1 MSGIPAVDAYCA
13 ATAGCGGA
21 SAGAVDA
28 AVDRR
33 FNMRTSLPP
42 NGKEN
47 GMSPLI
53 RLSILLVMTLA
64 PAVSALADPVYPPNP
79 QYANFK
85 LDPIYPYRGT
95 YYDPTQSGTGI
106 QVDVGASGNAFV
118 TYYSYTATGQPDWY
132 ILQGTYQP
140 SDEVTRWTTG
150 VIGTLSGT
158 FYQAFNGQCL
168 GCPYTPTGGAALTN
182 YNATL
187 TWTNS
192 REVKM
197 TVGDQH
203 WDFIAPNL
211 DGKDDGDYLVGT
223 WVIHVMQWYDNR
235 FSIDYSLPAG
245 KFLYDRYATFTI
257 KPDPQGNNIT
267 ISPKAAPGLTAFN
280 PGVKVYVPAC
290 AEAHHAANEP
300 PPLCGPAFLYS
311 TLSTADPSL
320 QNATFEFWYD
330 PATRRFG
337 ADVVSTARQIGPINQ
352 HIDLY
357 IEDPDLIIGRGIT
370 EGSSAFGTRNYEN
383 LFIDGQM
390 NIELIL
396 QRMPDGYLGSNYTS
410 GL

>member
-1 MSGIPAVDAYCA
+1 
-13 ATAGCGGA
+13 
-21 SAGAVDA
+21 
-28 AVDRR
+28 
-33 FNMRTSLPP
+33 
-42 NGKEN
+42 
-47 GMSPLI
+47 MSPLI

-223 WVIHVMQWYDNR
+223 WAA
-235 FSIDYSLPAG
+235 SIALAQDGKYPHKWVTSGDIELAPAP
-245 KFLYDRYATFTI
+245 Y
-257 KPDPQGNNIT
+257 PVVV
-267 ISPKAAPGLTAFN
+267 APGSSALTNMPPGAKTYIITSQARNN
-280 PGVKVYVPAC
+280 PSSYNTFLFGFLAC
-290 AEAHHAANEP
+290 MNRCIDHSYND
-300 PPLCGPAFLYS
+300 
-311 TLSTADPSL
+311 TPS
-320 QNATFEFWYD
+320 QAIFWYD
-330 PATRRFG
+330 QPSNRFG
-337 ADVVSTARQIGPINQ
+337 IDSAHPQTDQQGQTTKYVIGPNNAHYDLHLVAPN
-352 HIDLY
+352 HIV
-357 IEDPDLIIGRGIT
+357 GRGVY
-370 EGSSAFGTRNYEN
+370 EGTLYTDGN
-383 LFIDGQM
+383 FIPG
-390 NIELIL
+390 
-396 QRMPDGYLGSNYTS
+396 GSEFRIS
-410 GL
+410 LVKLPAPAVGP